1 MPSDKLKQQQL
12 DSLRRNRHHFQVRLT
27 EGLALKLQDYMQDH
41 SMNAN
46 QALTRIISKFF
57 RNY

>member
-1 MPSDKLKQQQL
+1 MPSDKLKQRQL
-12 DSLRRNRHHFQVRLT
+12 DDLRKNRLFHVRLT
-27 EGLALKLQDYMQDH
+27 KELALKLQHYMQDQ

-46 QALTRIISKFF
+46 QALTVIISKFF

>member
-12 DSLRRNRHHFQVRLT
+12 DSLRRNRHFQVRLT
-27 EGLALKLQDYMQDH
+27 EGLALKLRYYMQEH
-41 SMNAN
+41 GMNAN
-46 QALTRIISKFF
+46 QALASIISKFF

>member
-1 MPSDKLKQQQL
+1 MPSDKLKQRQL
-12 DSLRRNRHHFQVRLT
+12 DSLRRNRHFQVRLT
-27 EGLALKLQDYMQDH
+27 EELAIKLQHYMQDY

-46 QALTRIISKFF
+46 QALTKIISKFF

>member
-1 MPSDKLKQQQL
+1 MPSDKLKQRQL
-12 DSLRRNRHHFQVRLT
+12 DSLRKNRLFHVRLT
-27 EGLALKLQDYMQDH
+27 EELALKLQHYMQDH

-46 QALTRIISKFF
+46 QALTGIISKFF

>member
-1 MPSDKLKQQQL
+1 MPSDKLKQRQL
-12 DSLRRNRHHFQVRLT
+12 DRLRENRLFHVRLT
-27 EGLALKLQDYMQDH
+27 EELALKLQHYMQDQ

-46 QALTRIISKFF
+46 QALTVIISKFF

>member
-1 MPSDKLKQQQL
+1 MPSDKLKQRQL
-12 DSLRRNRHHFQVRLT
+12 DSLRKNRLFHVRLT
-27 EGLALKLQDYMQDH
+27 EELALKLQHYMKDQ

-46 QALTRIISKFF
+46 QALTGIISKFF

>member
-1 MPSDKLKQQQL
+1 MPSDKLKQRQL
-12 DSLRRNRHHFQVRLT
+12 DSLRKNRLFHVRLT
-27 EGLALKLQDYMQDH
+27 EELAIKLQHYMQDQ

-46 QALTRIISKFF
+46 QALTVIISKFF